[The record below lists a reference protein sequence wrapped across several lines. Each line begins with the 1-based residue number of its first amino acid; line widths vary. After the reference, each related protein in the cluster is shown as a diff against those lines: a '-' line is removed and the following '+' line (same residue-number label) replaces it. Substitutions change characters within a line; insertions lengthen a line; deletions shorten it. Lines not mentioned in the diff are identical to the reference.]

1 MPSTNQP
8 WTEVTARVKKFDDI
22 EAIHQWCRDNCKG
35 NYNIY
40 GVPGSAIRRAR
51 FESVDDAMMFALRWA

>member
-8 WTEVTARVKKFDDI
+8 WTEVTARVKRFEDI
-22 EAIHQWCRDNCKG
+22 EAIHQWCRDNCTG

-40 GVPGSAIRRAR
+40 GVPATAIRRAR
-51 FESVDDAMMFALRWA
+51 FESVDDAILFALRWA